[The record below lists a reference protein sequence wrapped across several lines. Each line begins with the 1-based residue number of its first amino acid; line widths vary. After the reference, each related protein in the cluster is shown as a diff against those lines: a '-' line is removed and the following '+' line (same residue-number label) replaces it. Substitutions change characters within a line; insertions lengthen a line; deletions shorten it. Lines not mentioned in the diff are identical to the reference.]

1 MSDDTPQDNTQESAP
16 AAPQHPRHLPIV
28 ALRDMVVFPAMA
40 ASLLVGREDS
50 ILAVNAALKE
60 NRTIAL
66 FTQKDP
72 ETESP
77 ELDDLY
83 DFGIEAK
90 ILQYLKMPDG
100 AIKVLVEGQRRM
112 NLHAIISADVRRA
125 DADYRDSSNT
135 GTEDIALS
143 EGLLK
148 RVLEKFAQYG
158 ETNSKVSDQFPEDLL
173 KENNPEKISDFLAQI
188 LPAKLEQKQS
198 LLATLSVSER
208 LAIILEIIE
217 NEMSIQLVERK
228 IRGRVKNQMERSQ
241 KDFYLNEQIKAIK
254 KELGEG
260 EGERSELEELEQRI
274 VKTAFPTE
282 VAEKAMTEFKRLK
295 NMSAVSAE
303 ATVIRTYLDWLL
315 DVPWDKQSRLKHDI
329 RRADKVLKADHYGL
343 NKVRERIL
351 EHLAVQARSKN
362 VRGSILCFVGP
373 PGVGKTSLGKSIA
386 KATGREFV
394 RMALG
399 GVRDESEIRGH
410 RRTYIGAMP
419 GRIIQA
425 MKKAGTNNPLI
436 LLDEIDKLGG
446 DFRGDPSSALLEV
459 LDPEQNKNFNDH
471 YLEVDY
477 DLSKVLFV
485 TTANSLDIPSALR
498 DRMEII
504 SIEGYTEEEKCEIAK
519 RHLIARITKESG
531 LRKKEWNV
539 SPQVIT
545 DVIRYFTREAG
556 VRGLER
562 ELRKLARKSVKIL
575 LESKARKS
583 VNIRTRNLHKF
594 LGARKYRFRSK
605 EDGNVIGVVNGLA
618 WSQVGGDI
626 LSIEAVAYP
635 GNGKFSKTGK
645 LGEVMKE
652 SVEAAE
658 HLLRHQAMNFG
669 ISRERLKET
678 SVHVHVPEGAT
689 PKDGPSA
696 GMAMTFALISVLSEI
711 PIRQDVAMTGEITL
725 RGKVLEIGGLKLK
738 LLAAARGGI
747 SKVLI
752 PEDNRKDL
760 EEMPASVL
768 RALEIIPVRY
778 LEDALPHVL
787 EFLPQ
792 PIVEDVVAAEA
803 SQNPIENAKP
813 LAH

>member
-1 MSDDTPQDNTQESAP
+1 MNDDVTQDLPTP
-16 AAPQHPRHLPIV
+16 PRYLPLLP
-28 ALRDMVVFPAMA
+28 LRDIVVFPGMA

-50 ILAVNAALKE
+50 IHAVNAALKE
-60 NRTIAL
+60 GRMVAL
-66 FTQKDP
+66 FTQKNP
-72 ETESP
+72 ETENP

-83 DFGIEAK
+83 DCGVEAK

-112 NLHAIISADVRRA
+112 SLHGIIEADVRRA
-125 DADYRDSSNT
+125 EADIRDSSNT
-135 GTEDIALS
+135 GTEDIALA

-148 RVLEKFAQYG
+148 RVLEQFAEYSDK
-158 ETNSKVSDQFPEDLL
+158 NNKVSDQFPEDML
-173 KENNPEKISDFLAQI
+173 EESSPDKISDFLAQI
-188 LPAKLEQKQS
+188 IPAKLEQKQT
-198 LLATLSVSER
+198 LLATLSTSER
-208 LAIILEIIE
+208 LAMILEMIE
-217 NEMSIQLVERK
+217 SEISIQLVERK

-254 KELGEG
+254 KELGESDS
-260 EGERSELEELEQRI
+260 ERSELEELEGRI
-274 VKTAFPTE
+274 RATKFPAD

-315 DVPWDKQSRLKHDI
+315 DVPWDQQSRLKHDI
-329 RRADKVLKADHYGL
+329 RRADKVLKQDHYGL
-343 NKVRERIL
+343 DKVRERIL

-410 RRTYIGAMP
+410 RRTYIGSMP

-425 MKKAGTNNPLI
+425 MKKAGTRNPLI

-446 DFRGDPSSALLEV
+446 DWRGDPSSALLEV
-459 LDPEQNKNFNDH
+459 LDPEQNVAFNDH

-485 TTANSLDIPSALR
+485 TTANSLNIPSALR

-504 SIEGYTEEEKCEIAK
+504 PIDGYTEEEKTQIAV
-519 RHLIARITKESG
+519 RHLLGRIAKESG
-531 LRKKEWNV
+531 LRKKEWRV

-545 DVIRYFTREAG
+545 DIIRYFTREAG
-556 VRGLER
+556 VRGLEK

-575 LESKARKS
+575 LEKKSRKS

-594 LGARKYRFRSK
+594 LGARKYKFHTR
-605 EDGNVIGVVNGLA
+605 EDGNLVGVVNGLA

-635 GNGKFSKTGK
+635 GDGKFSKTGK

-652 SVEAAE
+652 SIEAAE
-658 HLLRHQAMNFG
+658 HLLRHRAAHFG
-669 ISRERLKET
+669 VSRERLKET

-696 GMAMTFALISVLSEI
+696 GMAMTFALISVLSDI
-711 PIRQDVAMTGEITL
+711 PVRQDVAMTGEITL

-747 SKVLI
+747 RKVLI

-760 EEMPASVL
+760 EEIPATILKS
-768 RALEIIPVRY
+768 LEIVPVRY

-792 PIVEDVVAAEA
+792 PVEEKPLPTEILAAENTEQ
-803 SQNPIENAKP
+803 SGENPAP
-813 LAH
+813 LSH